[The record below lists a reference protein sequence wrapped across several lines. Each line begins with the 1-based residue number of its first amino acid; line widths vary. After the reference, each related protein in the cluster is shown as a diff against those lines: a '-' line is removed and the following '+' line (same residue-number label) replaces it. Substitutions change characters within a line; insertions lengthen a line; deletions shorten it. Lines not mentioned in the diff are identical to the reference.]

1 MGNQDDLFAN
11 QPPRLD
17 GGLTEA
23 KSIVAAQTAA
33 YNTAACT
40 RTNIQHRH
48 HGVIIEAWSDN
59 AVRLR
64 HSTIS
69 TACRWKVSNK
79 GISATLERWGGSQPG
94 NLSLDTDSSSRERR
108 VLSGGYQQHLDF
120 ICGNDPNKSSI
131 GLQIVIMFRPSQSLL
146 FRPMP
151 VLNKLKIHHPL
162 PLNPR
167 ESKQLLNLLTASF
180 RQQLD
185 TEHPHFRIDGTTN
198 GSREH
203 QSPRRSRRASF
214 QEEKTP
220 TDRHMHSLLTNPLF
234 NVSPENK
241 NSNVVFSRDP
251 MDIFSQAVAKGMM
264 TTSYAKACLSAK
276 KIQIIRSSVL
286 NVRDGMRDS
295 GAGLKVLK
303 WLVSSGTTNNTEFL
317 KDVAFVKIMMEYTVA
332 EGLQEAAWKWV
343 KKSLDNLPALS
354 LLSGEEFSGAQ
365 KEIVGPLLLPPGW
378 FLIRASVMPH
388 SSRPPATESAFE
400 SFLSLIPVIAK
411 HPARYFAHLSLL
423 HPTSPN
429 PDLALNYIRSIHLSK
444 SGQTRSQRLNPA
456 TESDHH
462 NIQLGLDTANF
473 LLQHHRYT
481 EADEVMDFLR
491 SHYPKQLGIKEMRQ
505 LEQAK
510 AEASSLE
517 LLERLGL
524 A

>member
-1 MGNQDDLFAN
+1 
-11 QPPRLD
+11 
-17 GGLTEA
+17 
-23 KSIVAAQTAA
+23 
-33 YNTAACT
+33 
-40 RTNIQHRH
+40 
-48 HGVIIEAWSDN
+48 
-59 AVRLR
+59 
-64 HSTIS
+64 
-69 TACRWKVSNK
+69 
-79 GISATLERWGGSQPG
+79 
-94 NLSLDTDSSSRERR
+94 
-108 VLSGGYQQHLDF
+108 
-120 ICGNDPNKSSI
+120 
-131 GLQIVIMFRPSQSLL
+131 MFRPSQSLL

-151 VLNKLKIHHPL
+151 ALNKLKIHHPL

-185 TEHPHFRIDGTTN
+185 TEHPQFRIDGTTN
-198 GSREH
+198 TSREH
-203 QSPRRSRRASF
+203 QSTRRSRRSSF
-214 QEEKTP
+214 SDEKTP

-234 NVSPENK
+234 NIFPENR

-264 TTSYAKACLSAK
+264 TTSYAKACLTAK
-276 KIQIIRSSVL
+276 KVQIVRSSVL
-286 NVRDGMRDS
+286 NVRDGMKDS

-317 KDVAFVKIMMEYTVA
+317 KDVAFVKIMMEYMVA

-343 KKSLDNLPALS
+343 KKSLDKLPRLP
-354 LLSGEEFSGAQ
+354 LLFGEEFSRAQ
-365 KEIVGPLLLPPGW
+365 KEIVGPLLLLVRAEAADSGSPTSLDAAYMGMSRAAGYLGGLSTPEVNKILGPPGW
-378 FLIRASVMPH
+378 FLIRASVMPQ
-388 SSRPPATESAFE
+388 SSRPPPSENAFE
-400 SFLSLIPVIAK
+400 SFLSLIPVITK
-411 HPARYFAHLSLL
+411 SPARYFAHLSLL

-429 PDLALNYIRSIHLSK
+429 PELALDYIRSIVSK
-444 SGQTRSQRLNPA
+444 SGQKRSRSKPA

-473 LLQHHRYT
+473 LLQHHRYS
-481 EADEVMDFLR
+481 EADEVMEFLR